1 MFKRLCA
8 ALATLVLVLALTP
21 TFALAE
27 TIDLESISV
36 KHIIVI
42 DEDSGATLLEKDADS
57 KAYPASTTKIM
68 TALVALENGNLD
80 DEVTVGEEVW
90 RGFGDKSSLMG
101 LSEGEKIT
109 LKDLLYGMLLVS
121 GNDAGAA
128 IAVHIG
134 GSISG
139 FVDMMNQ
146 KAQEL
151 GMTGTHYMNPH
162 GLHDEEHYTT
172 ARDMA
177 VLARAAMQNETFRKI
192 VGTKTYEVKPTNR
205 DSDGYQLE
213 TSNKLRYTHEGKQ
226 SYEYPY
232 ATGIKT
238 GDTNQALRCLVASAE
253 KDGVKL
259 ITVLLCDEDQDNR
272 FTVAKNLFDWCFANC
287 LKVDASTLGL
297 PTTVD
302 QTVSNASFEDPQN
315 GVLTLNAD
323 LTGKTIS
330 GLKEEIEDI
339 KANIASV
346 KLVPVLNDKLAAP
359 VAEGQVVGT
368 VAYQYNGSTLFSAD
382 LVASRSVA
390 GIDTAVLSPSSSPL
404 ITGTNAPKNNSSP
417 LLFWILVILLVV
429 IIFCVIKIAQ
439 RKRQRRRGA
448 RRRRMASSRGGY
460 KR

>member
-8 ALATLVLVLALTP
+8 ALATLVLVCALTP
-21 TFALAE
+21 AFASAE

-42 DEDSGATLLEKDADS
+42 DEDSGTTLLEKNADE

-68 TALVALENGNLD
+68 TALVALEKGNLD

-90 RGFGDKSSLMG
+90 RDFGPNSSLMG
-101 LSEGEKIT
+101 LSEGETIS
-109 LKDLLYGMLLVS
+109 LKDLLYGMFLVS
-121 GNDAGAA
+121 GNDAAAA

-139 FVDMMNQ
+139 FADLMNQ

-151 GMTGTHYMNPH
+151 GMTGTKYVNPH
-162 GLHDEEHYTT
+162 GKHEEEHYTT

-177 VLARAAMQNETFRKI
+177 TLARAAMQNETFRDI
-192 VGTKTYEVKPTNR
+192 ADTKTYTIAPTNR
-205 DSDGYQLE
+205 DSNGYQLE
-213 TSNKLRYTHEGKQ
+213 NTNKLVYTREGKE

-253 KDGVKL
+253 KDGVSL
-259 ITVLLCDEDQDNR
+259 IAVLLRDEPVDNR

-287 LKVDASTLGL
+287 LKVDVSTLGL
-297 PTTVD
+297 PTTLD
-302 QTVSNASFEDPQN
+302 QTVVNASFEDPQN
-315 GVLTLNAD
+315 GILTLNAD

-330 GLKEEIEDI
+330 GLKDEIEDI
-339 KANIASV
+339 KANIASI
-346 KLVPVLNDKLAAP
+346 KLVPVLNDKLTAP
-359 VAEGQVVGT
+359 VEEGQVVGT
-368 VAYQYNGSTLFSAD
+368 LAYQYNGSTLFSAD

-404 ITGTNAPKNNSSP
+404 ITGTNSPKNNSSP
-417 LLFWILVILLVV
+417 LLFWILVILLVL
-429 IIFCVIKIAQ
+429 IIFVVIKIAQ
-439 RKRQRRRGA
+439 HKHQRRRS
-448 RRRRMASSRGGY
+448 RRRRSAKRSGY
-460 KR
+460 RR